1 MARVAEQPC
10 AEVGRDNRF
19 GAGRVTQCYQ
29 LTLSLHFVGLFSP
42 AGRERED
49 TEVTGGGKI
58 VRRGCSSKRIFR
70 KSQLTGRFFLSPL
83 SGVAELSRRW
93 LMSKITAGEHML
105 SYTLLFL
112 VIALVA
118 AWLGFGMASGVAALA
133 AKICFVAFLI
143 LFIASLVRGRG
154 RTKI

>member
-1 MARVAEQPC
+1 
-10 AEVGRDNRF
+10 
-19 GAGRVTQCYQ
+19 
-29 LTLSLHFVGLFSP
+29 
-42 AGRERED
+42 
-49 TEVTGGGKI
+49 
-58 VRRGCSSKRIFR
+58 
-70 KSQLTGRFFLSPL
+70 
-83 SGVAELSRRW
+83 
-93 LMSKITAGEHML
+93 MSKITAGEHML